1 MKSIR
6 GERFDDVKSG
16 DIVYNKDGTAYVLR
30 YLFAPDT
37 PSQPKE
43 EKAKDFIEQFRLYFA
58 HLARKYPERT
68 LFTEGRDPIQDELV
82 GLHHL
87 AEASDTPARTEWV
100 EKVEDK
106 LEQIKLGAEWYLQD
120 GMPQKAVEEMKGI
133 AEEALA
139 LVRKTE
145 ER

>member
-1 MKSIR
+1 MPGEISRSSEGPKNGVPLVPSWVPPLPESIWANEP
-6 GERFDDVKSG
+6 GIQLWIDYEGPCIKLQIVKVPENEIIVKVTLAPHRAKRLG
-16 DIVYNKDGTAYVLR
+16 DLM
-30 YLFAPDT
+30 
-37 PSQPKE
+37 PKE
-43 EKAKDFIEQFRLYFA
+43 
-58 HLARKYPERT
+58 H
-68 LFTEGRDPIQDELV
+68 
-82 GLHHL
+82 
-87 AEASDTPARTEWV
+87 TPARTEWV